1 MGLSTNIMGG
11 EHAYQFIIGNTKVPL
26 FYMPFQ
32 NPNIMELTHKKEFNR
47 TQTIGGQAFE
57 HWGEQPT
64 VMHVSM
70 RIRKN
75 SNAGNIIG
83 IYNEKKYDLEDPM
96 VCTELE
102 MMKLMYHLD
111 RRKLKYTAGD
121 VLSDKVK
128 FGKDLLLHSNT
139 KSTSVLS
146 VATGKVGSIVTSS
159 VSKGSIIKTA
169 DFTELSNNS
178 SLFSNKA
185 AESTNAVTEY
195 LNKIS
200 DTVIIFKENIYS
212 GFFTD
217 FKVTEDAQNAPFF
230 NTVTFD
236 FLVTNTFWDTV
247 YNSIADTTIGR
258 TLSTVV
264 GVASTVSSV
273 GYATDSLSTGL
284 DSLTKGLF

>member
-1 MGLSTNIMGG
+1 MGLSTNR

-64 VMHVSM
+64 IMHVSM

-75 SNAGNIIG
+75 SYAGNIIG
-83 IYNEKKYDLEDPM
+83 TYQERRYDLEDPM

-121 VLSDKVK
+121 LLPGVK
-128 FGKDLLLHSNT
+128 GGTGLLVGSSP

-169 DFTELSNNS
+169 DFTELLSNS
-178 SLFSNKA
+178 ALSSNKA
-185 AESTNAVTEY
+185 TESPNAVTEY

-200 DTVIIFKENIYS
+200 DTVIIFKANIYS

-236 FLVTNTFWDTV
+236 FLVTSTFADSI
-247 YNSIADTTIGR
+247 YDSIADTTIGR
-258 TLSTVV
+258 TLSTVA
-264 GVASTVSSV
+264 GIATTVSAV
-273 GYATDSLSTGL
+273 GYTTDSVSTGIE
-284 DSLTKGLF
+284 SLKEGLF